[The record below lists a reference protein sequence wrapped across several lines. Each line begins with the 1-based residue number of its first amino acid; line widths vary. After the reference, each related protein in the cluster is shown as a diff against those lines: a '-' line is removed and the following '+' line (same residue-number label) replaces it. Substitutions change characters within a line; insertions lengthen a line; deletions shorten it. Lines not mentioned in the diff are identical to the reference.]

1 MLCKICPTG
10 ASDYL
15 LKTSERNPEAVAI
28 YRNVDNT
35 ETDGRAPP
43 VCRRGVWWGVRRRG
57 SCFCC
62 CHFHDATL
70 LFYFHSPPV
79 TGSECCAASLGELF
93 PVNGV
98 IVFCA
103 RWCLCLWVSWVS
115 LSLNSLD
122 VFQSSAPVA
131 FCVNNSCARP
141 RRSAEPLLVTRNQL
155 ISYVNVS
162 TSLLTR
168 RF

>member
-15 LKTSERNPEAVAI
+15 LKTGERNPEAVAI

-35 ETDGRAPP
+35 ETEGRAPP
-43 VCRRGVWWGVRRRG
+43 VCWRGVWWGGRRRG

-62 CHFHDATL
+62 RHFHDATL

-79 TGSECCAASLGELF
+79 TGGSECCAASLGELF

-115 LSLNSLD
+115 LSL
-122 VFQSSAPVA
+122 
-131 FCVNNSCARP
+131 
-141 RRSAEPLLVTRNQL
+141 
-155 ISYVNVS
+155 
-162 TSLLTR
+162 
-168 RF
+168 

>member
-15 LKTSERNPEAVAI
+15 LKTSERNPEAAAI

-43 VCRRGVWWGVRRRG
+43 VCRRGLWWGVRRRRG

-79 TGSECCAASLGELF
+79 TGGSECCAV
-93 PVNGV
+93 P
-98 IVFCA
+98 
-103 RWCLCLWVSWVS
+103 
-115 LSLNSLD
+115 
-122 VFQSSAPVA
+122 
-131 FCVNNSCARP
+131 RP
-141 RRSAEPLLVTRNQL
+141 
-155 ISYVNVS
+155 
-162 TSLLTR
+162 
-168 RF
+168 